1 MSDFTTYSEEQI
13 VDWLVGG
20 VDVAPAPANIY
31 VALHTSDP
39 GESPDGTTE
48 VDSGTY
54 TYSRVST
61 IAGTDWN
68 QPSVDKFE
76 NSVEIEFPE
85 ASNTWGTISHFSL
98 WDGSADSD
106 NALAKSA
113 LDSARTVE
121 SGDAPVFRVGNLSG
135 EVL

>member
-39 GESPDGTTE
+39 GESPDGSTE
-48 VDSGTY
+48 VDSGTF
-54 TYSRVST
+54 TYNRVST
-61 IAGTDWN
+61 SAGSDWTIN
-68 QPSVDKFE
+68 SDEFE

-85 ASNTWGTISHFSL
+85 ASSTWGTVSHFSL

-113 LDSARTVE
+113 LDSSRTVE

-135 EVL
+135 EIL